1 MKKGLLFGLVVLFL
15 TSACTSLR
23 VYTDYDTSVNFS
35 TYKTFA
41 FYKPGIDKAEI
52 SDLEKRRIL
61 RAIESVL
68 EEKGYRKS
76 ENADLLVTIATKESD
91 DITVSTQTFGGWGWG
106 WGFNPWMMG
115 PAMNNQ
121 NVNTTNRGEPTVDLL
136 YPADEKLIWQG
147 KARGLITDVQN
158 PETRQRIID
167 SYIESILKKFPT
179 QGSMRPESK
188 PVIERRVYAFFYQ
201 SRPCAASK
209 ALPMP

>member
-91 DITVSTQTFGGWGWG
+91 NITVSTQTFGGWGWGWG

-121 NVNTTNRGEPTVDLL
+121 NVNTTNRGELIVDLL
-136 YPADEKLIWQG
+136 DAADEKLIWQG
-147 KARGLITDVQN
+147 KARGLITDVRN

-167 SYIESILKKFPT
+167 SYIESVLKKFPVK
-179 QGSMRPESK
+179 GSLRPEK
-188 PVIERRVYAFFYQ
+188 
-201 SRPCAASK
+201 
-209 ALPMP
+209 